1 MCLPTQPGGKDWSSG
16 CGAARGTTARQV
28 GRAHL
33 YAQHV
38 GKKGL
43 NRGQGMGREKK
54 RSFGGKA
61 LRVMR
66 ISWRR
71 AFAGIQMERLQ
82 AAPHSRWAG
91 EEGGSHAS
99 MWARDWDR
107 QGGERGWGVKV
118 QPQGGL
124 HVGETKQRKKAETSG
139 ARRKATQATQIS
151 FTGGFTG

>member
-1 MCLPTQPGGKDWSSG
+1 
-16 CGAARGTTARQV
+16 V

-38 GKKGL
+38 GKKSF

-66 ISWRR
+66 INWRR

-124 HVGETKQRKKAETSG
+124 HVAETKQRKKAETSG
-139 ARRKATQATQIS
+139 ARRKATQPPRIS
-151 FTGGFTG
+151 FNGGFTG